1 MQSGRTRHE
10 GKDMSPSARLLIAV
24 VFGSAVPLVPLCPQ
38 TDTSARISGNAIS
51 AYNGR
56 PLAMVMVAVPAA
68 GKAVVTD
75 STGRFV
81 LTGLAPGNQI
91 VHVSFD
97 GQDVQQRAFKLR
109 RGKTTR
115 LAVVFDSHALES
127 SPLVVEAR
135 IPDVWGDLAGF
146 YERRKQYDGFG
157 HFFTREDIE
166 HARSKSLSKL
176 LGREG
181 IFTWCLYGCQPT
193 RFSHGRI
200 CNVPISLDGL
210 PIWDYDY
217 DRIPMINVAA
227 VEVYRDGFGTDL
239 FGNPNLGQ
247 LRFEGSSLLPRRG
260 TCGSVGIWTR

>member
-1 MQSGRTRHE
+1 
-10 GKDMSPSARLLIAV
+10 MSASARLLIAV
-24 VFGSAVPLVPLCPQ
+24 SFASAVPLVPLCPQ
-38 TDTSARISGNAIS
+38 TDTSARISGSAIS

-56 PLAMVMVAVPAA
+56 PLAMVMIAVPAA
-68 GKAVVTD
+68 GKVAVTD
-75 STGRFV
+75 STGRFA
-81 LTGLAPGNQI
+81 LSGLEPGDQI
-91 VHVSFD
+91 VHVSFE
-97 GQDVQQRAFKLR
+97 GQDVEERAFKLR

-115 LAVVFDSHALES
+115 LAVVFDSSAVES

-135 IPDVWGDLAGF
+135 VPEVWRDLAGF
-146 YERRKQYDGFG
+146 YERRRQYDGFG

-193 RFSHGRI
+193 RFSHGHI

-217 DRIPMINVAA
+217 DRIPMTNVAA
-227 VEVYRDGFGTDL
+227 VEVYREGLGADPFGI
-239 FGNPNLGQ
+239 PNMGQ
-247 LRFEGSSLLPRRG
+247 LQLEGASLLPRRG